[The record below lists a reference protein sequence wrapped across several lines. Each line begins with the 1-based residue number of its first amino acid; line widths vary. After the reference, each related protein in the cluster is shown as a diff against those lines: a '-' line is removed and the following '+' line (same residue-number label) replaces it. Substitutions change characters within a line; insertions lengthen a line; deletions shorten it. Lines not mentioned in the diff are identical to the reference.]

1 MKSNYDTDFYSWT
14 QEQAGLMR
22 AGKLSDLDIENLLE
36 EVESMGRS
44 EKRALECRLKVLL
57 AHLLKWEYQPTH
69 RGVSWQ
75 LTIKEQRKAVNRLL
89 GDNPSLT
96 GKLSE
101 VIENAYSDAI
111 DVAVRETGFRE
122 DKFPASCPWDFETV
136 MNPAFLPD

>member
-44 EKRALECRLKVLL
+44 EKRALESRLKVLL

-69 RGVSWQ
+69 RDVSWE

-89 GDNPSLT
+89 GDNPSLK
-96 GKLSE
+96 GKLPE

-111 DVAVRETGFRE
+111 DIAVRETGFRE
-122 DKFPASCPWDFETV
+122 DKFPSCCPWDFDTA
-136 MNPAFLPD
+136 MNPAFLPE